1 MVTSGPS
8 HTALLTA
15 YARAYHQIAD
25 RPLIFTDPLAAPLL
39 GVTAEELNALSS
51 RSEDPLATAMNDQ
64 ARRQFFAARA
74 RFAEDAVTAAVTN
87 GTRQVVVLGAGLDT
101 FAYRNTIPDLQ
112 VFEIDHPATQEWKC
126 ARLSAAGIVVPDTLS
141 FVPVDFETQDLATE
155 LENTAFSR
163 TDSAVF
169 VWLGV
174 IFYLTAQ
181 TAHTT
186 LEYIANQGRTVE
198 VVFDYLQAANTD
210 QDRMHLQARSDRL
223 ATTGE
228 PFFTYFTSDEIAKQ
242 LTALG
247 FTHVEDHTAQDIISA
262 YIGES
267 TNYSTEPARTLRA
280 SRLLRASR

>member
-141 FVPVDFETQDLATE
+141 FVPVDFETQDLA
-155 LENTAFSR
+155 NTAFSR

-198 VVFDYLQAANTD
+198 VVFDYLQAANTE

-262 YIGES
+262 YLGES
-267 TNYSTEPARTLRA
+267 TNYSAEPARTLRA